1 MNTMRRLSKREQV
14 ILALTVSV
22 VALGTIYV
30 LLVDPH
36 VLGAVAALIGEER
49 ETLETWLNEER
60 AEGERTRRGER
71 RRERER

>member
-1 MNTMRRLSKREQV
+1 MLF
-14 ILALTVSV
+14 
-22 VALGTIYV
+22 
-30 LLVDPH
+30 VDPH

>member
-1 MNTMRRLSKREQV
+1 LNRNVSQTIIFSKDGEVTHSFVFPQGM
-14 ILALTVSV
+14 LF
-22 VALGTIYV
+22 
-30 LLVDPH
+30 VDPH